1 MYRYGPGM
9 LTRYNY
15 QPSVGLLKR
24 LTPQRRRIIQHYAP
38 PLMPPGEVQEV
49 SEATGAVS
57 TGRGFGPEPLRD
69 LAKL

>member
-1 MYRYGPGM
+1 M

-49 SEATGAVS
+49 SEAAGAVP
-57 TGRGFGPEPLRD
+57 T
-69 LAKL
+69 